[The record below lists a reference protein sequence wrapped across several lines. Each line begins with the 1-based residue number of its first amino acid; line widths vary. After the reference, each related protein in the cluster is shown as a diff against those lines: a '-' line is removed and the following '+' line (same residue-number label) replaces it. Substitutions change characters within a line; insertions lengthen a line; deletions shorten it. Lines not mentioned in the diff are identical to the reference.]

1 MQFIYSWN
9 AFQSLVFNFLSH
21 EWVCSSTYLGSSIIY
36 GQYIIWSILLSKRHI
51 CVYKI
56 WNLRSIWSM
65 ERLLKLFSTV
75 PSLNSDVRPPI
86 TKPSLK
92 FKFCPW
98 LWGIYII
105 YFKLFLSFSKKWI
118 ESWKI
123 FFSMMNQMR
132 CMCWFL
138 PIFCFII
145 KTQIW
150 PAV

>member
-9 AFQSLVFNFLSH
+9 AFQSRVFNFLSH
-21 EWVCSSTYLGSSIIY
+21 EWVCSSTYLGELHN
-36 GQYIIWSILLSKRHI
+36 IWSIDNMEHIIIHSVIFAFYLIHWEAFKTVSNCSFRELWCNTTYNEAIFEIEILSLTLRIFKR
-51 CVYKI
+51 
-56 WNLRSIWSM
+56 
-65 ERLLKLFSTV
+65 
-75 PSLNSDVRPPI
+75 
-86 TKPSLK
+86 
-92 FKFCPW
+92 
-98 LWGIYII
+98 IYII
-105 YFKLFLSFSKKWI
+105 YFKLCLSFSKKWI